1 MKENSG
7 IVNKKFG
14 AFFETLKLPT
24 GVFVEYAC
32 FRSNV
37 KLDVLVYL
45 MRNRDIRSWLKD
57 DSVYFKESFQNV
69 KGEFRPRVQVCAAFE
84 TNSNTFSDFQTIFM
98 ECMETAEMHRL
109 FDKRKGGTFI
119 AQAGNKHTNTLYE
132 LTKARDMIAGGASD
146 VGHAHKLKEL
156 INRVEEHVKQRQQ
169 CHELEMDSKLS
180 AHEANQDIFES

>member
-1 MKENSG
+1 MNENSR

-14 AFFETLKLPT
+14 VFFESLKLPT

-37 KLDVLVYL
+37 KLDVIVNL

-84 TNSNTFSDFQTIFM
+84 ISSATFSEFEAVFM
-98 ECMETAEMHRL
+98 ECMNTTEINRL
-109 FDKRKGGTFI
+109 YDKRKGGTFI
-119 AQAGNKHTNTLYE
+119 DQSMNKVSSAAFE
-132 LTKARDMIAGGASD
+132 LSEARSILSPSD
-146 VGHAHKLKEL
+146 DRNGRQSLKDL
-156 INRVEEHVKQRQQ
+156 FNRVEEHVKKRQQ
-169 CHELEMDSKLS
+169 CHELEMDSRLS
-180 AHEANQDIFES
+180 AHEANQDIYES